1 MIFVLKLPFP
11 TFKGTPLHYYVKN
24 CNGALVPSR
33 FFLLFY
39 LTCVWEMTLEL
50 MADSSSIG
58 FLNWDKERALH
69 VEKADE
75 QCSFSQICDHSIIL
89 AWDPL
94 GKQSQDSQDQY
105 WGTRENKT
113 GTRESC
119 YKDMLFSWSPLW
131 AENCLDP
138 LGGYTECISDREHLF
153 TGSWPH
159 WQGLPNGAFMPSFAW
174 VTHV

>member
-50 MADSSSIG
+50 MADSS
-58 FLNWDKERALH
+58 RALH

-89 AWDPL
+89 AWDLL

-159 WQGLPNGAFMPSFAW
+159 WQGLPNGAFMPSCAW